1 MYKLFVQIILLN
13 TMVFSHQFFLTTTE
27 VRLSDNQKNLEVTIQ
42 TFSHD
47 VEALLKAADFNL
59 ANLGS
64 DREDNA
70 IDDFLIDYLSENF
83 IIQDH
88 YWKYVGKKVDGDFTL
103 FFLEIEKFKLNL
115 SILEQKF
122 EQGKEGTKTSF
133 EKGKLEFNQFIET
146 IKAKYEKKEETKWE
160 HFQVEVSEA
169 FMHFKKA
176 FTQPS

>member
-1 MYKLFVQIILLN
+1 
-13 TMVFSHQFFLTTTE
+13 MVFSHQFFLTTTE

-88 YWKYVGKKVDGDFTL
+88 FWKYIGKKSRWRFY
-103 FFLEIEKFKLNL
+103 
-115 SILEQKF
+115 
-122 EQGKEGTKTSF
+122 
-133 EKGKLEFNQFIET
+133 FI
-146 IKAKYEKKEETKWE
+146 
-160 HFQVEVSEA
+160 FSRD
-169 FMHFKKA
+169 
-176 FTQPS
+176 

>member
-13 TMVFSHQFFLTTTE
+13 TVLFSHQFFLTTTE

-64 DREDNA
+64 NREDSA
-70 IDDFLIDYLSENF
+70 IDDFLIDYLSDNF

-88 YWKYVGKKVDGDFTL
+88 FWKYIGKKVDGDFTL
-103 FFLEIEKFKLNL
+103 FFLEIEKFKSPTN
-115 SILEQKF
+115 F
-122 EQGKEGTKTSF
+122 AV
-133 EKGKLEFNQFIET
+133 FNT
-146 IKAKYEKKEETKWE
+146 IFMDMYEKQQNITNVYGKKNVQSATMTIDDP
-160 HFQVEVSEA
+160 A
-169 FMHFKKA
+169 FKFKL
-176 FTQPS
+176 